1 MVHFTGAFS
10 HVTRYGLF
18 CEWYSFDVQS
28 RLHWVFTFLLCL
40 VAAFF
45 RLAPLGQESVDGD
58 ELFSRRVALAGAPAS
73 LEMVKQDLVH
83 PPLFYFA
90 LKGALPVFGDNPAGI
105 RSVSLLAGVAAVGA
119 VAWLGGGAAMLAA
132 VLLSLNA
139 KHIFYSQQARS
150 YSLYVLLFALLLLWA
165 SALESGQ
172 KRLGYWLGGTALM
185 AAIVYTHYMGAFFV
199 AFLLVAIWLGD
210 YPLRTKGWALAA
222 GTLAAVS
229 FLPWLLVEI
238 PVYRGKGLSENLA
251 WQSVP
256 DLFALRAFYASALG
270 IADIRGGTML
280 AFGLGCLLA
289 ALAFWRTR
297 RIHPALVRTLL
308 ATALGP
314 VLVIY
319 LLASKPLLLPIF
331 GDRHLLPAMLSWI
344 LLASLAVWS
353 LPKAWMRYGAGALLA
368 LLQLSP
374 ALTGPGASER
384 HPYHLV
390 AQAVAPEP
398 GPVYTTWPYGIG
410 ETVSFYLPE
419 GKRVEALPGDPAQ
432 LPSAFVLL
440 HRPGV
445 PREQARVNSL
455 MEAGFQHRDGDYYVA
470 PANPQFGTRLSFWRK
485 P

>member
-1 MVHFTGAFS
+1 
-10 HVTRYGLF
+10 
-18 CEWYSFDVQS
+18 
-28 RLHWVFTFLLCL
+28 
-40 VAAFF
+40 
-45 RLAPLGQESVDGD
+45 
-58 ELFSRRVALAGAPAS
+58 
-73 LEMVKQDLVH
+73 MVKKDLVH
-83 PPLFYFA
+83 PPLFYFT
-90 LKGALPVFGDNPAGI
+90 LKGALPLFGDRPAGI
-105 RSVSLLAGVAAVGA
+105 RSVSLLAGIAAVGA

-139 KHIFYSQQARS
+139 KHIYYSQQARS
-150 YSLYVLLFALLLLWA
+150 YSLYVLLFTLLLLWA
-165 SALESGQ
+165 SALERGQ
-172 KRLGYWLGGTALM
+172 KRLAYWLGGTVLM

-199 AFLLVAIWLGD
+199 AFLLVAIWLGA
-210 YPLRTKGWALAA
+210 YPIRTKAYALAA

-229 FLPWLLVEI
+229 FLPWLLAEI

-270 IADIRGGTML
+270 IADLRGGTML
-280 AFGLGCLLA
+280 AFGVGCLLA
-289 ALAFWRTR
+289 AWAFLRVRTT
-297 RIHPALVRTLL
+297 HPATVRTLL
-308 ATALGP
+308 ATAVGP

-331 GDRHLLPAMLSWI
+331 GDRHLLPAMVSWI

-390 AQAVAPEP
+390 AQAVAPAPEP
-398 GPVYTTWPYGIG
+398 VFTTWPYGIG

-419 GKRVEALPGDPAQ
+419 TKRVEALPDDLSRLPA
-432 LPSAFVLL
+432 AFILL

-445 PREQARVNSL
+445 PREQARVDTL
-455 MEAGFQHRDGDYYVA
+455 AQAGFERRDGEYYVA

-485 P
+485 R